1 MLQEPIPLLFL
12 ESLGSLLIAALLF
25 LLDGQ
30 ILHDFLVFLVELD
43 LEQVLIESEL
53 FYLPHFDVLID
64 IKLALQVLLS
74 DAAHS
79 DDIPCRNSQ
88 YGFLDALVCLSFVV
102 AQFAI

>member
-12 ESLGSLLIAALLF
+12 ECLGSPLIAALF

-30 ILHDFLVFLVELD
+30 ILHDFLVLVVELD
-43 LEQVLIESEL
+43 LEEVLIESEL
-53 FYLPHFDVLID
+53 IYLPHFDVLVD

-102 AQFAI
+102 AQLAI